1 MKKYPVKLTDNR
13 QGGFMLEFR
22 DLPEVNT
29 EIWDVSELQSVGTD
43 ALVTA
48 LDICFELNRRF
59 PEPSEPREGEL
70 TVDLPFSVAVK
81 MLLLNT
87 MVAGSIRPC
96 DLARRMKVTP
106 QEVNRIVNLRH
117 TTKIDTLEKAF
128 KALGKELKL
137 SLA

>member
-1 MKKYPVKLTDNR
+1 
-13 QGGFMLEFR
+13 MLEFR

-48 LDICFELNRRF
+48 LDICFELNRTF

-70 TVDLPFSVAVK
+70 TVDLPFSVVVK

-87 MVAGSIRPC
+87 MVASSTRPC
-96 DLARRMKVTP
+96 DLARRMKATP

-128 KALGKELKL
+128 KALGKELTL
-137 SLA
+137 SLT